1 MAGLGAP
8 LGYVAIITG
17 QIFLFVYSGLIA
29 HKGAQYGLNFPLMC
43 KAAFGRYGYAIPT
56 LMIAGLVAGWFAF
69 QAWLA
74 ADLMVGWSRKRT
86 HLPLPARN
94 FGRNCILGRDMGNSF
109 WAICGVRY

>member
-43 KAAFGRYGYAIPT
+43 KA
-56 LMIAGLVAGWFAF
+56 
-69 QAWLA
+69 Q
-74 ADLMVGWSRKRT
+74 DLEDMAMRFP
-86 HLPLPARN
+86 HL
-94 FGRNCILGRDMGNSF
+94 
-109 WAICGVRY
+109 